1 MLTIQPKITQY
12 AQQRNNV
19 SFKGSE
25 AVGIP
30 DDSFYR
36 DKQDYYEN
44 QIREFDTLIEDKHTP
59 DSFKKVLKGFR
70 VVSEGL
76 LEGCAVAWGASKGAK
91 VIKSAAVKGASS
103 DFVKGTRKVFAPM
116 VEGFKTTGSK
126 IWKAIGEKITNIK
139 TSKFMTGIS
148 EKFSKFVENMNNN
161 KVGKFIVSTFE
172 NIGKAF
178 KWVGKQIANGYNFVK
193 GKIKGMNGSEV
204 YDKTANITSKTL
216 GAGAGVAGAYNA
228 ATNAEARAEEKSSR
242 QPKSTFNQVGDIANE
257 ELDMLND
264 LESEIEDGE

>member
-12 AQQRNNV
+12 SQQRSNI
-19 SFKGSE
+19 SFKSREDG
-25 AVGIP
+25 GIP
-30 DDSFYR
+30 DDSFYKE
-36 DKQDYYEN
+36 KQAYYED
-44 QIREFDTLIEDKHTP
+44 QIREFDTLIEDEHTP
-59 DSFKKVLKGFR
+59 TAFKKILKGFR

-103 DFVKGTRKVFAPM
+103 NFVKGTRKVFAPM
-116 VEGFKTTGSK
+116 VEGFKSTGTK
-126 IWKAIGEKITNIK
+126 IWKAIGEKAANIK
-139 TSKFMTGIS
+139 GSKFFTNIS
-148 EKFSKFVENMNNN
+148 EKFTTLVNRMNEN
-161 KVGKFIVSTFE
+161 KVGKFVVSSFE

-178 KWVGKQIANGYNFVK
+178 KWVGKKIAEGYKFVA

-228 ATNAEARAEEKSSR
+228 ATKAEERADAQRAAKVNYS
-242 QPKSTFNQVGDIANE
+242 GDADYSEVE
-257 ELDMLND
+257 EV
-264 LESEIEDGE
+264 EEYIEGGE